1 MKRIEDS
8 LRDFWDNIKHTN
20 IWVIEIPQEEEKK
33 NSTEEMFDEII
44 VENFHSMEKEIVN
57 QFQEEQRVPYRINPK
72 RNILRH
78 ILIDYTLVFHHWL
91 LYYSEDIL
99 LKLLKLCLYISYFI
113 YEFNFKIVKGQQ
125 RICAL

>member
-1 MKRIEDS
+1 MYVQAFDDS
-8 LRDFWDNIKHTN
+8 LILLGEVFLSI
-20 IWVIEIPQEEEKK
+20 
-33 NSTEEMFDEII
+33 
-44 VENFHSMEKEIVN
+44 
-57 QFQEEQRVPYRINPK
+57 Y
-72 RNILRH
+72 ILRH